1 MAQAV
6 EQRRIY
12 LGGFTQPV
20 SEDELRGRFKPF
32 GQVDSVEIP
41 QTASN
46 GAATRGFA
54 YITLKITAAQ
64 WHRCLSVYSG
74 AKWKGGKL
82 RVEEAKEN
90 YMARLRREIE
100 ENREAR
106 AADGGAEERAGDKRP
121 RCFVPDSEL
130 DTECIRGTMARDMS
144 LVTTKNIDRYEGWT
158 RGRYNR
164 PVLKLSLVK
173 PDGNPFMY
181 EPLRY
186 KNGFEKLFGSVR
198 PKNWEDLLWEYDEE
212 AAKADFDAARKASEK
227 LAALAE
233 ASRQRVGKK
242 IDSRVDGKHDKQT
255 DRTAN
260 RRGDKKLK
268 DSGSAEYESDDDAD
282 ILDQLKMKRGREA
295 QQLAKETT
303 GGVPFEDAEAIASL
317 VANTGQQTIAP
328 ELQAKLA
335 SGAFD
340 SDSEDDSMGSA
351 SNELGDGPPSKRQ
364 KVGQDAMSPC
374 GISTDKMSAEELLNA
389 KRERQR
395 TSAILEQL
403 LKDADIG
410 DADGGT
416 DSHEKAPATD
426 GTAAFE
432 PDSKANE
439 KLEPCDGGSSD
450 RRKSSSAK
458 DKPSEKME
466 ESDSS
471 SSSSSDSSDDSS
483 DDSEDSSTSGSG
495 SGSSDKDGDEM
506 SEKSS
511 DSDSDTDSDSDSNSD
526 KSSDNVDESDSDTDD
541 EKNDEDG
548 AMDVDVQ
555 TTKASYSGLFGEDEG
570 SKRESQSLQAPK
582 SSSGMFGGA
591 TSNGFRFTE
600 ILGLEADEPS
610 AMSTMAAREMV
621 DHPVAGAPVTGGVRL
636 TGPPERNLNANRLP
650 AFFPDTDSPA
660 FKRPE
665 PMFQRQKN
673 IEELEKDLE
682 DDRAELTKDYK
693 AQHRSA
699 VRRSQKMRQKRN

>member
-54 YITLKITAAQ
+54 YITLNITAAQ

-100 ENREAR
+100 ENKEAR
-106 AADGGAEERAGDKRP
+106 AAGGGAEEFVGDKRP

-164 PVLKLSLVK
+164 PVLKLALVK

-212 AAKADFDAARKASEK
+212 AAKADFDAARKASGK

-233 ASRQRVGKK
+233 ASHQRVAKK

-255 DRTAN
+255 DRLAN
-260 RRGDKKLK
+260 RRGDKKLRV
-268 DSGSAEYESDDDAD
+268 SGSAEYESDDDAD
-282 ILDQLKMKRGREA
+282 MLDRLQMKRGRET
-295 QQLAKETT
+295 QQLAKETA
-303 GGVPFEDAEAIASL
+303 GNVPFEDAEDIASL
-317 VANTGQQTIAP
+317 VANTGQQAIAP

-340 SDSEDDSMGSA
+340 SDSEDESMSSDSNG
-351 SNELGDGPPSKRQ
+351 LGDGPPSKRQ
-364 KVGQDAMSPC
+364 KMGQDAMSP
-374 GISTDKMSAEELLNA
+374 GVISTDKMSAEELLNA
-389 KRERQR
+389 KRERLR
-395 TSAILEQL
+395 TSTILEQL
-403 LKDADIG
+403 LQDTDIG
-410 DADGGT
+410 GADGGA
-416 DSHEKAPATD
+416 DSHEKGPATD
-426 GTAAFE
+426 GTIAFE
-432 PDSKANE
+432 SDSKINE
-439 KLEPCDGGSSD
+439 NLEPCDSSSSD

-458 DKPSEKME
+458 DKPSKKTK
-466 ESDSS
+466 ESDNSS
-471 SSSSSDSSDDSS
+471 SSDSS

-495 SGSSDKDGDEM
+495 SGSSDKDGDGM

-511 DSDSDTDSDSDSNSD
+511 DSDSDSGSDSDSDSDSD
-526 KSSDNVDESDSDTDD
+526 KSSDSDSDSDND
-541 EKNDEDG
+541 KDDEDG

-555 TTKASYSGLFGEDEG
+555 TTKVSYSGLFGEDES
-570 SKRESQSLQAPK
+570 SKQESQNPQAPK
-582 SSSGMFGGA
+582 SSSGMFGGTA
-591 TSNGFRFTE
+591 SSGFRFTE
-600 ILGLEADEPS
+600 ILGLEADQPS

-621 DHPVAGAPVTGGVRL
+621 DHPVGNAPVTGGVRL

-665 PMFQRQKN
+665 PLFQRQKN

>member
-90 YMARLRREIE
+90 YMVRLRREIE
-100 ENREAR
+100 ENKEAR
-106 AADGGAEERAGDKRP
+106 AAGGGAEECVGDKRP

-144 LVTTKNIDRYEGWT
+144 LVTTKNIDRYEGWA

-164 PVLKLSLVK
+164 PVLKLALVK

-212 AAKADFDAARKASEK
+212 AAKADFSAARKASEK

-233 ASRQRVGKK
+233 ASHQRVAKK
-242 IDSRVDGKHDKQT
+242 LDSRVDGKHDKQT
-255 DRTAN
+255 DCLAS
-260 RRGDKKLK
+260 RRGDKKLR
-268 DSGSAEYESDDDAD
+268 DSGSAECESDDDAD
-282 ILDQLKMKRGREA
+282 MLDQLQMKRGRET
-295 QQLAKETT
+295 QQLAKETA
-303 GGVPFEDAEAIASL
+303 GDVPFEDAEDIASL
-317 VANTGQQTIAP
+317 VANTGQQAIAP

-340 SDSEDDSMGSA
+340 SDSEDESMGSD
-351 SNELGDGPPSKRQ
+351 SNGLGDGPPSKRQ
-364 KVGQDAMSPC
+364 KMGQDAVSP
-374 GISTDKMSAEELLNA
+374 GVISTDRMSAEELLNA

-403 LKDADIG
+403 LQDTDIG
-410 DADGGT
+410 GADGGA
-416 DSHEKAPATD
+416 DSHEKGPATD
-426 GTAAFE
+426 GTIAFE
-432 PDSKANE
+432 SDSKINE
-439 KLEPCDGGSSD
+439 NLEPCDGSSSD

-458 DKPSEKME
+458 DKPIKKTK
-466 ESDSS
+466 ESNSS
-471 SSSSSDSSDDSS
+471 SSNSSSSDSSDDS
-483 DDSEDSSTSGSG
+483 EDSLISGSG
-495 SGSSDKDGDEM
+495 PGSSDKDEDGM

-511 DSDSDTDSDSDSNSD
+511 DSDSDSDSGSDSDSDSD
-526 KSSDNVDESDSDTDD
+526 KSSDSDSDDD
-541 EKNDEDG
+541 KDDEDG
-548 AMDVDVQ
+548 AMDVDVH
-555 TTKASYSGLFGEDEG
+555 TTKASYSELFGEDES
-570 SKRESQSLQAPK
+570 SKQESQNPQAPK

-591 TSNGFRFTE
+591 TSSGFRFTE

-621 DHPVAGAPVTGGVRL
+621 DHPVVNAPVTGGVRL

-665 PMFQRQKN
+665 PLFQRQKN